1 MSSTRHEEHVL
12 DVAALKALAH
22 PLRTRLWDALMSG
35 PATASQLGQL
45 LGESSG
51 ATSYHLRQLARHGFI
66 EEVPD
71 RGTARERF
79 WRATER
85 ETRITRDAV
94 STPSG
99 RAALAIFG
107 DEWLKLRFESAAR
120 YQQMRRQDLV
130 PGPWA
135 GAAVEMATTFV
146 ATADELAEL
155 VADLQAVIEAW
166 HDRVEGRDGTEPGTS
181 PVELQLRAFPR
192 SIPAATPTAPHGAA
206 TTEHRSQP

>member
-1 MSSTRHEEHVL
+1 MSTRHEEHVL

-35 PATASQLGQL
+35 PATASQLGEL

-71 RGTARERF
+71 RGTTRERF

-85 ETRITRDAV
+85 ETRITREAV
-94 STPSG
+94 TTPSG
-99 RAALAIFG
+99 REALAIFG
-107 DEWLKLRFESAAR
+107 DEWLRLRFASAAR

-130 PGPWA
+130 PAPWA
-135 GAAVEMATTFV
+135 GAAVDIGTNFF
-146 ATADELAEL
+146 ATAEELGEL
-155 VADLQAVIEAW
+155 VAELKAVIEAW

-192 SIPAATPTAPHGAA
+192 SVPAATPAPPEGGGLRD
-206 TTEHRSQP
+206 HRSQP